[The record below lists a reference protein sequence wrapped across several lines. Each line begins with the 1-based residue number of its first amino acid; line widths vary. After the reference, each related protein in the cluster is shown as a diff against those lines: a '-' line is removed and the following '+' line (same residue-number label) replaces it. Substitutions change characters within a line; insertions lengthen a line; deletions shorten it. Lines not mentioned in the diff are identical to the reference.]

1 MGIIVQFGA
10 GNVGRGHIGHIFSR
24 AGYKVIFA
32 DVDDELISSLRK
44 SRYYKVRLI
53 GDSIREEIVD
63 NFEIYHIEKDEE
75 ILNKYLSQADIIS
88 TAVGPNIYLSL
99 APVIAEGIKRHAPV
113 PVNVIACENFYR
125 STERLKEEV
134 SRYLSPLPDWVGFP
148 NVEIGRIV
156 PPGKRGEL
164 TVNVEDYN
172 EFLIEKSAFVGPLLN
187 VDGLEFIDRFD
198 LFWKRK
204 IYTLNMGHAI
214 LGYLGYLKG
223 YVNVSQAIRDEW
235 IRGVLIGAF
244 NEVKELLLKLGLDSK
259 DIDEY
264 LETLLKR
271 FASENLGDTVY
282 RVGRDPIR
290 KLGPEDRLVGP
301 ASECDR
307 NGLYYDN
314 LAIGIAGALLFDYP
328 EDKMALELQS
338 KIKRD
343 GLDNVLEEICKIS
356 PQSDLGIK
364 IKEQYDSL
372 RKLFSR

>member
-32 DVDDELISSLRK
+32 DVDDKLISSLRK

-53 GDSIREEIVD
+53 GDSIREEMVN

>member
-53 GDSIREEIVD
+53 GDSIREEMVN

-125 STERLKEEV
+125 STERLKEEI

>member
-24 AGYKVIFA
+24 AGYKVVFA

-44 SRYYKVRLI
+44 SGYYIVRLI
-53 GDSIREEIVD
+53 GNSIREELVD
-63 NFEIYHIEKDEE
+63 NFEIYHIEKDRE
-75 ILNKYLSQADIIS
+75 ILTGYLSQADIIS

-99 APVIAEGIKRHAPV
+99 APIIAEGIKGHVPA

-125 STERLKEEV
+125 STERLKGEIF
-134 SRYLSPLPDWVGFP
+134 RYLSPLPDWLGFP

-156 PPGKRGEL
+156 PPSKRGEL
-164 TVNVEDYN
+164 TVSVEDYN
-172 EFLIEKSAFVGPLLN
+172 EFLIEKSAFVGPPLN
-187 VDGLEFIDRFD
+187 IDGLEFIDRFD

-223 YVNVSQAIRDEW
+223 YINVSQAIRDEW

-244 NEVKELLLKLGLDSK
+244 NEVKELLLKLGLDNK
-259 DIDEY
+259 DIDGY

-271 FASENLGDTVY
+271 FVNENLGDTVY

-301 ASECDR
+301 ALECDK
-307 NGLYYDN
+307 NGLHYDN

-328 EDKMALELQS
+328 EDKMASELQS
-338 KIKRD
+338 KIKKD

-356 PQSDLGIK
+356 PQSNLGIK

-372 RKLFSR
+372 GRLFGR

>member
-24 AGYKVIFA
+24 AGYKVVFA

-44 SRYYKVRLI
+44 SGYYIVRLI
-53 GDSIREEIVD
+53 GNSIREEMVD
-63 NFEIYHIEKDEE
+63 NFEIYHIEKDRE
-75 ILNKYLSQADIIS
+75 ILTGYLSQADIIS

-99 APVIAEGIKRHAPV
+99 APIIAEGIKRHVPAPV
-113 PVNVIACENFYR
+113 NIIACENFYR
-125 STERLKEEV
+125 STERLKEEI
-134 SRYLSPLPDWVGFP
+134 SRYLSPLPDWLGFP

-156 PPGKRGEL
+156 PPSKRGEL

-172 EFLIEKSAFVGPLLN
+172 EFLIEKSAFVGPPLN
-187 VDGLEFIDRFD
+187 IDGLEFIDRFD

-223 YVNVSQAIRDEW
+223 YINVSQAIRDEW

-244 NEVKELLLKLGLDSK
+244 NEVKELLLKLGLDNK
-259 DIDEY
+259 DIDGY

-271 FASENLGDTVY
+271 FADENLGDTVY

-290 KLGPEDRLVGP
+290 KLGSEDRLVGP
-301 ASECDR
+301 ASECDK
-307 NGLYYDN
+307 NGLHYDN
-314 LAIGIAGALLFDYP
+314 LAIGIAGSLLFDYP
-328 EDKMALELQS
+328 EDKMASELQS
-338 KIKRD
+338 KIKKD

-356 PQSDLGIK
+356 PQSNLGIK

-372 RKLFSR
+372 RRLFGR